1 MKSVI
6 SRIRSFL
13 DSKHRRGCFCLLV
26 EKSTEVDFSTI
37 SELCKMK
44 ERILVYLLFIASII
58 GIIQWLFLNVN
69 SLLQD
74 NHSVQTVLFFSFQK
88 QLNMILN
95 GNNKHHSVARP
106 FSPHLDS
113 DGKEVYSVITQSGK
127 CNLCFIFIIQMFYV
141 IYPRME
147 DL

>member
-1 MKSVI
+1 MILELIYRSISEEQRRLITEFGKGEKGVEHPKAPAMKSVI

-58 GIIQWLFLNVN
+58 GVIQWLFLNVN
-69 SLLQD
+69 SLLQY
-74 NHSVQTVLFFSFQK
+74 NHSV
-88 QLNMILN
+88 
-95 GNNKHHSVARP
+95 
-106 FSPHLDS
+106 
-113 DGKEVYSVITQSGK
+113 
-127 CNLCFIFIIQMFYV
+127 
-141 IYPRME
+141 
-147 DL
+147 